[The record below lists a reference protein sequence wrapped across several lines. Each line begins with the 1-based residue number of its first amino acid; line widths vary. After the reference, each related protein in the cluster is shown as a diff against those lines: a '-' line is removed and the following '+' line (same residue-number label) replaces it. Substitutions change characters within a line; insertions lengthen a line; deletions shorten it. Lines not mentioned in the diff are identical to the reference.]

1 MHKWLLVGN
10 ELVDTK
16 GQVVDR
22 INCSARWDP
31 KDSKP
36 CALLAQATLDQG
48 HSVLIFCCSK
58 QAGFWFQSI
67 LFYWLVL
74 YHDSFAK
81 YYNAMHEG
89 VHTCMYT
96 CIGASTDVSSHP
108 CISMCVCVPVQQH
121 VHL

>member
-1 MHKWLLVGN
+1 MPHEKTNAILLFYDMPFCSAFGVHMHFAFCVSLHSITNASQCKPLHTAACRPVELHKWLLVGN

-22 INCSARWDP
+22 IDCSARWDP

-58 QAGFWFQSI
+58 QASFWSQLI
-67 LFYWLVL
+67 
-74 YHDSFAK
+74 
-81 YYNAMHEG
+81 
-89 VHTCMYT
+89 
-96 CIGASTDVSSHP
+96 
-108 CISMCVCVPVQQH
+108 
-121 VHL
+121 